1 MPEIAQGL
9 KLFADFE
16 VNCVVVGG
24 IAAGARG
31 SSQATFDVDVCYAR
45 DRANLTRLATALR
58 SVNATLRGAPKDIP
72 FILDEETLVKGL
84 NFTFDTDVGKI
95 DILGEVQG
103 VGWYADCLENSD
115 EINLFGYQLRVLTLE
130 KLISAKRSAGRTK
143 DLLALPELEAI
154 LEYRTKIE
162 SSTLETDE
170 KNSNST

>member
-9 KLFADFE
+9 KLFADFK

-24 IAAGARG
+24 VAAGARG

-45 DRANLTRLATALR
+45 DQANLIRLANALR

-72 FILDEETLVKGL
+72 FILDEETLKRGL
-84 NFTFDTDVGKI
+84 NFTFDTDIGKI

-103 VGWYADCLENSD
+103 VGRYDDCLAHSD
-115 EINLFGYQLRVLTLE
+115 ETELFGYRLRVLSLE
-130 KLISAKRSAGRTK
+130 KLIDAKRSAGRTK

-154 LEYRTKIE
+154 LEYKRAIKD
-162 SSTLETDE
+162 SPP
-170 KNSNST
+170 